1 MTVEQ
6 PSKEPS
12 GQKVLKSLVALSLSA
27 SLCPT
32 AAFAAE
38 GGYSEGDAAQTA
50 QSAQADQAAPSQEI
64 TPQASLRA
72 TQEVTVGCLKYRID
86 TASKEACVI
95 EYAVSWSNRPDNIII
110 PEKIEVG
117 GVDCHTAI
125 TWASSNTEVATVK
138 NGAVA
143 VAAGAANGAQS
154 VITATNALGQSAS
167 YTVVAQASSAK
178 GIATVA
184 AGQITI
190 LDMFKGFVTAP
201 SFAIKDGDYTL
212 VADKDYTVSYETAAG
227 EAIALGD
234 IAAAGTYN
242 MVVTGTGADYQGT
255 LKVPFNVVESLT
267 AGDWKYAQ
275 TADGEVAIAGYTGAG
290 AIATAPAKINGFA
303 VTSVA
308 ADTFKGAA
316 VAQKIVLP
324 DTITSID
331 AYAFFGAVSPKVEFL
346 GAAPSVTSG
355 VVTLPSGMKVSYS
368 DTFDGDAFTAVFGS
382 GNTVATKDLW
392 SYRVT
397 LEGSGADVEKSA
409 ALEAAQGSAYRGA
422 WGDTLAIDVP
432 SEIDGYA
439 ITRLGANAFG
449 QLPQALYGRHP
460 RQRPQVH
467 RRARVLELHA
477 CDYRSACIR

>member
-1 MTVEQ
+1 M
-6 PSKEPS
+6 
-12 GQKVLKSLVALSLSA
+12 
-27 SLCPT
+27 
-32 AAFAAE
+32 
-38 GGYSEGDAAQTA
+38 EGDAAQTS
-50 QSAQADQAAPSQEI
+50 QSAEVNQAAPSQGI
-64 TPQASLRA
+64 APQASLRA

-86 TASKEACVI
+86 TAYKEACVI

-125 TWASSNTEVATVK
+125 TWTSSNTEVATVK
-138 NGAVA
+138 NGVVA

-178 GIATVA
+178 DIATVA

-190 LDMFKGFVTAP
+190 PDMFKGFVAAP

-227 EAIALGD
+227 EAIVLGD
-234 IAAAGTYN
+234 IAAVGTYN
-242 MVVTGTGADYQGT
+242 MVVTGAGADYQGT

-275 TADGEVAIAGYTGAG
+275 TADGEVAIVGYTGAG

-308 ADTFKGAA
+308 ADAFKGAA

-324 DTITSID
+324 DTITSIN
-331 AYAFFGAVSPKVEFL
+331 AYAFSGAVSPKVEFL
-346 GAAPSVTSG
+346 GAAPSVASG
-355 VVTLPSGMKVSYS
+355 VVMLPSGMKVAYS
-368 DTFDGDAFTAVFGS
+368 DTFDGDSFTAVFGL

-409 ALEAAQGSAYRGA
+409 AFEAAQGSAYRGA

-439 ITRLGANAFG
+439 ITRLGANALG
-449 QLPQALYGRHP
+449 QLPQALHGRHP
-460 RQRPQVH
+460 RQRPQVR

-477 CDYRSACIR
+477 CDHRPACIR